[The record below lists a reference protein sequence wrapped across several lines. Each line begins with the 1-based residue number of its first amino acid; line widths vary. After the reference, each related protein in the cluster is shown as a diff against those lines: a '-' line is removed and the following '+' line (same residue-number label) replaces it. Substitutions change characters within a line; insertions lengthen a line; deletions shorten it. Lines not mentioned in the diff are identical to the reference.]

1 MKEISRS
8 TANLILPTAVAIAAG
23 TAVAHA
29 QIRVPACAAIY
40 AADPTKV
47 SVPAGPP
54 PDRSAVLVGQSFPTS
69 DAETEAQF
77 AKFTAWLEQIRTC
90 ELSFVGAEP
99 IELHAARGDTVYRAL
114 ITPSEHSV
122 KILVEFVRSIRGAAR
137 LNVRLI
143 EASRSAFAVGLT
155 EDQWSLIRAYVI
167 AQPAES
173 AKLKA
178 EHEAT
183 EARPDKSILESIC
196 VDAFS
201 AAAEVELSE
210 SGKTTR
216 IDTDACQEWDY
227 RLVDYLLD
235 TAIEYAGS
243 CADPA
248 APYEERFGS
257 CLQPTLPVSNR

>member
-1 MKEISRS
+1 
-8 TANLILPTAVAIAAG
+8 
-23 TAVAHA
+23 
-29 QIRVPACAAIY
+29 
-40 AADPTKV
+40 
-47 SVPAGPP
+47 VPAGPP
-54 PDRSAVLVGQSFPTS
+54 PDPSAFLVGQSFPTP
-69 DAETEAQF
+69 DAETQAQF

-114 ITPSEHSV
+114 ITPSERSA

-173 AKLKA
+173 

-183 EARPDKSILESIC
+183 EARPDKSILESLC
-196 VDAFS
+196 VSAFS

-243 CADPA
+243 CADPT

-257 CLQPTLPVSNR
+257 CLQSTLPVSNR